1 MKDFK
6 SYSGGNSAQGNAR
19 GGATGN
25 TRSGAQGAGAL
36 NNVGNSTYANNSNN
50 TGAGNDAEQTVNV
63 AAMLA
68 KAFEGKSEG
77 QVLQTIIAQAEQGKR
92 DGTLT
97 NADLDNFYNTLAP
110 LLDGFKKQKL
120 RSIIARLKQI

>member
-6 SYSGGNSAQGNAR
+6 SYSQNNSQNANRGGDARAQGN
-19 GGATGN
+19 GGAQNNGGNQSKGASGDVNATGKM
-25 TRSGAQGAGAL
+25 
-36 NNVGNSTYANNSNN
+36 
-50 TGAGNDAEQTVNV
+50 

-68 KAFEGKSEG
+68 KAFNGKSEG

-110 LLDGFKKQKL
+110 LLDGFKRQRLKG
-120 RSIIARLKQI
+120 IIARLKSI

>member
-6 SYSGGNSAQGNAR
+6 SYSQNGA
-19 GGATGN
+19 GATGAK
-25 TRSGAQGAGAL
+25 SGG
-36 NNVGNSTYANNSNN
+36 TANIN
-50 TGAGNDAEQTVNV
+50 QTVNM

-68 KAFEGKSEG
+68 KAFDGKSEA

-110 LLDGFKKQKL
+110 LLDGFKRQKL
-120 RSIIARLKQI
+120 KGIIAKLKAI

>member
-6 SYSGGNSAQGNAR
+6 SYSGDNSTQGNAR
-19 GGATGN
+19 GGA
-25 TRSGAQGAGAL
+25 QGAG
-36 NNVGNSTYANNSNN
+36 TSNN
-50 TGAGNDAEQTVNV
+50 TGEGNDAEQTVNM

-68 KAFEGKSEG
+68 KAFEGKNEG

-97 NADLDNFYNTLAP
+97 NTDLDNFYNTLAP

>member
-6 SYSGGNSAQGNAR
+6 SYSQSGGNKNGGAQTGSTGNA
-19 GGATGN
+19 
-25 TRSGAQGAGAL
+25 
-36 NNVGNSTYANNSNN
+36 NVN
-50 TGAGNDAEQTVNV
+50 QTVNM

-68 KAFEGKSEG
+68 KAFEGKSEA
-77 QVLQTIIAQAEQGKR
+77 QVLHTILAQAERGKR

-110 LLDGFKKQKL
+110 LLDGFKRQKL
-120 RSIIARLKQI
+120 KSIIAKLKAI

>member
-6 SYSGGNSAQGNAR
+6 SYSGENFAQGNAR
-19 GGATGN
+19 GAH
-25 TRSGAQGAGAL
+25 GAG
-36 NNVGNSTYANNSNN
+36 NSNN
-50 TGAGNDAEQTVNV
+50 ASTTNNGGNSNNAGAGNGAEQTVNM

>member
-6 SYSGGNSAQGNAR
+6 SYSQNNSQNANRGGDARAQG
-19 GGATGN
+19 
-25 TRSGAQGAGAL
+25 SGAQNNGGNQSKGASGDVNA
-36 NNVGNSTYANNSNN
+36 
-50 TGAGNDAEQTVNV
+50 TVNM

-68 KAFEGKSEG
+68 KAFNGKSEG

-110 LLDGFKKQKL
+110 LLDGFKRQKL
-120 RSIIARLKQI
+120 KGLIARLKSI